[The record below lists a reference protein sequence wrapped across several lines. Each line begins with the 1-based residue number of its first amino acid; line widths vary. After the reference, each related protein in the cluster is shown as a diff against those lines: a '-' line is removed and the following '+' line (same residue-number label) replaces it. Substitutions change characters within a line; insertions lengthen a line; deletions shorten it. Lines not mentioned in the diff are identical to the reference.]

1 MNPYPLI
8 FEPIFKARVWG
19 GRRME
24 TRLRKR
30 LPAGPV
36 GESWELADLENDQSV
51 VAFGPAKGKTLSQMV
66 DLWGDDLLGRAKLVD
81 GRFPLLLKF
90 LDAGQALSVQVHP
103 SAEAARKAGGEVRV
117 KNEAWYVID
126 AAPDS
131 WILRGVKPGVD
142 ADVLRA
148 ALLRGHAEQ
157 VLNRINIRSG
167 HAYYIPS
174 GTVHALGPGA
184 LIAEVQTPSDITY
197 RLHDWNRIDP
207 RTGGLRELHIEEGM
221 DSVSYK
227 PVPPDAEHPEHVAS
241 VWTTITRLV
250 RCDSFVI
257 ERIRMVAGVEQA
269 IPYEEMVAWMVL
281 DGAGTIRCDG
291 LKEPI
296 RFGVGDTVLLPA
308 GLKNGR
314 VAVEE
319 VSTWLEI
326 SIPVVSSLGDLNR
339 AERNS
344 MRSDP
349 RTNYVPL
356 NIPHQTND

>member
-8 FEPIFKARVWG
+8 FEPIFKSRVWG
-19 GRRME
+19 GRRIE
-24 TRLRKR
+24 KQLRKR
-30 LPAGPV
+30 IPPGPI

-51 VAFGPAKGKTLSQMV
+51 VAVGPAKGKTLSQMV
-66 DLWGDDLLGRAKLVD
+66 ALWGDGLLGRAKLVD

-90 LDAGQALSVQVHP
+90 LDAEKPLSVQVHP
-103 SAEAARKAGGEVRV
+103 SEAAARRLGGEVRI

-126 AAPDS
+126 ASPDS
-131 WILRGVKPGVD
+131 WILRGVKSGVD
-142 ADVLRA
+142 GDMLRT
-148 ALLRGHAEQ
+148 ALKSGRAEQ
-157 VLNRINIRSG
+157 VLNRISIRPG

-207 RTGGLRELHIEEGM
+207 KTGALRELHIEEAM
-221 DSVSYK
+221 DSVLYE
-227 PVPPDAEHPEHVAS
+227 PVPPEAEHPEHVAS
-241 VWTTITRLV
+241 VWTAITRLV
-250 RCDSFVI
+250 RCESFVV
-257 ERIRMVAGVEQA
+257 ERIRMVAGVEQT

-281 DGAGTIRCDG
+281 DGAGSIRCDG
-291 LKEPI
+291 FKESI

-308 GLKNGR
+308 GLKGGR
-314 VAVEE
+314 VAVED

-326 SIPVVSSLGDLNR
+326 SVPVVSSLGDLNR

-356 NIPHQTND
+356 NVEREKND